1 MEWIAYLAKAAGA
14 AVVALVGVSLLTAAL
29 MVKDAGVVVAGLGI
43 AACVGAWFGW
53 PRTPNA
59 WRRDPPTQKQLRY
72 AADLGIRVRRGAS
85 KGEVSD
91 LISSVTG
98 R

>member
-1 MEWIAYLAKAAGA
+1 MEWLTWAAKAAGA
-14 AVVALVGVSLLTAAL
+14 GVVGLVGISLLTAAF

-43 AACVGAWFGW
+43 AACAGAWFGW
-53 PRTPNA
+53 PRMPNA

-72 AADLGIRVRRGAS
+72 AADLGIRVPRGAT
-85 KGEVSD
+85 KGDVSD
-91 LISSVTG
+91 AISRVTG